1 MSKILAGVLP
11 VLVTPFDQNGEC
23 DTAALASEVEFV
35 LRHGADGVV
44 LGMVSELLRLS
55 SEERDALT
63 EVTCNTVNGRVS
75 VTASVCAESPAT
87 RAPRSASSAAWSR
100 KAQDCGVHPRAPGI
114 ASQPSGTCR
123 SGRPVRG

>member
-35 LRHGADGVV
+35 LRHGADGGV

-63 EVTCNTVNGRVS
+63 EVTCNTVKWPCQRDRQCRRGEPAHCHPSCAACQGCGR
-75 VTASVCAESPAT
+75 
-87 RAPRSASSAAWSR
+87 RRSDGDSADGDGLR
-100 KAQDCGVHPRAPGI
+100 R
-114 ASQPSGTCR
+114 
-123 SGRPVRG
+123 